1 MVRFLIFNALGAALW
16 VGVWGSVGYFF
27 GNRLGVIVPV
37 FKRYELYFIVGVV
50 VLIALALAYHLL
62 LKRCKGR
69 AS

>member
-1 MVRFLIFNALGAALW
+1 M
-16 VGVWGSVGYFF
+16 
-27 GNRLGVIVPV
+27 IVPV